1 VALLALLAGV
11 PVAAQERV
19 AVPLPVEG
27 GVFYYRTGPIR
38 AAPAPAPGV
47 SALVAEALAEAGLQ
61 GETPRSLARPATRLD
76 LLTMEQRL
84 RQAFDTRIARALALQ
99 GGGLRT
105 PGLGGGGRPVI
116 VLPGQALF
124 APSPLAPPPVVE
136 APPTPPP
143 PSLGVTPP
151 VVALAPLPRLA
162 LPEPRVS
169 VREVERALLDLGLFR
184 ALGVNFEF
192 DRAALLSSAL
202 PTLDAV
208 GEALVRHPALRVE
221 VHGHTDSVGR
231 ADYNLRLSERR
242 AEAVRQYL
250 LEAFPTLAPERL
262 SVRGFGQERPV
273 ATNANPTGRTL
284 NRRVE
289 FVVLNPQDARA
300 AEPEPSEEE
309 ESLQDRLRRIIEE
322 EVSQAREEG

>member
-1 VALLALLAGV
+1 
-11 PVAAQERV
+11 VAAQERV

-27 GVFYYRTGPIR
+27 GVFYYRTGLVR
-38 AAPAPAPGV
+38 AAPAHGV

-61 GETPRSLARPATRLD
+61 GETPRSLARPASRLD
-76 LLTMEQRL
+76 LLTMELRL
-84 RQAFDTRIARALALQ
+84 RQAFDSRIARALALQ

-105 PGLGGGGRPVI
+105 PGLGGRGRPVI
-116 VLPGQALF
+116 VLPGQTLF

-136 APPTPPP
+136 PSPP

-151 VVALAPLPRLA
+151 AVVPTVVTLAPVPRVA

-169 VREVERALLDLGLFR
+169 VREVERALLDVGLFR

-242 AEAVRQYL
+242 AEAVRRYL

-262 SVRGFGQERPV
+262 AVRGFGQERPV

-289 FVVLNPQDARA
+289 FVVLNPEAARA

-309 ESLQDRLRRIIEE
+309 ESLQDRLRRIIQE
-322 EVSQAREEG
+322 EVRQAREEG